1 MRNKRYHIDSSDR
14 TQFLQRVC
22 RTDQL
27 DVLESNHSAL
37 FNYLMG
43 LSASIP
49 ITCGDGRD
57 YSFAGLMR
65 FQALFILETIQSS
78 TEKKEGALR
87 KLLVVWDEQL
97 RYSPSLKLS
106 QVVSNLIRNQ
116 VPAGECMDILRAG
129 YGEFRQDI
137 VQSGLTDP
145 ALATMDSFIS
155 NYARVVSGFNCLWER
170 FSEFY
175 VKNILH
181 IRPLPI
187 RPDQTWLMLTKRED
201 SHDVL
206 ISQHTAFIAGTD
218 EKGTDLC
225 YYSTEPVIVTGM
237 KLHSV
242 SSVLFQQNQ
251 LVVNGKKLQY
261 VNTILQKVIQPNE
274 RKQTVVL
281 FDTDARRDETHT
293 FIPTGLMIESPLF
306 VLEEGCREV
315 TIRLYL
321 TAESVTFFQRYAE
334 DMTSL
339 TDRSKDIYYR
349 LLKDTFYLEIST
361 VGEWRYIPAYELK
374 YHTDSGQEHFSI
386 SFILSY
392 DFPAPVPCEKEVHG
406 VNTQWPSLRILIN
419 RDAPIFPYTWARQL
433 FIHRLSIENDV
444 RDITSLEVVNE
455 QGRQNTDT
463 AFYPFGVQSDKGS
476 WMIAGSYEAAIK
488 PLTEV
493 RLTCQWLQ
501 LPQEE
506 GGFSV
511 YYKDYEQS
519 IDNTSFRVK
528 TEFLKEKTW
537 VESSPVRSNLF
548 AVHATTRTLMP
559 ESNLFWNLHKQM
571 PVYAHDRADFV
582 YGKVPS
588 GFIRMS
594 LDAPNAG
601 FGHSLYQRLFI
612 NSLLKRGNKDEVK
625 LIPSPYVPVLDGLT
639 LHYKAEE
646 TIQFGSGYALG
657 KTRLYHIDPIT
668 IENIQL
674 IQKGPFTLVNG
685 PEEEGY
691 LKFAFSDIT
700 GYQTIRIH
708 AELLPSHH
716 EFEKSD
722 LLPIKWYFHNGFQWV
737 RLSEEAFLQDT
748 TDHFLNSG
756 VIEIQLPS
764 RVTTAQLDADG
775 LFWLYAAFERNSL
788 NYPSVFGFFLNTV
801 QVEARPDDASENT
814 WGTQSLPAGT
824 VNRLQKE
831 LPGVQSVSQLR
842 PSMGG
847 LEPESL
853 QRMIFRTSNQALFRQ
868 KPVTPEDYER
878 MVLERFPQVDKVTC
892 FPACD
897 TKNDGRKGVVTLAV
911 MQRKPDMVLPLCPY
925 DLLFEIE
932 QEISSHTGSF
942 VLVDAI
948 NPVFEEVMIR
958 CHVSLKPG
966 IRQNLFQR
974 EMKQRLD
981 RYIAPWMGTG
991 DLPSFGHSI
1000 RVADVQALL
1009 ESSLETDKV
1018 YHVSILVLMTSMQKA
1033 TLGNTTVQKLLEF
1046 TDQKAWIP
1054 INPSHPWYIQVPAA
1068 EHLVFTG
1075 SETEYAERIGTG
1087 ELEISNT
1094 FIIKE

>member
-1 MRNKRYHIDSSDR
+1 MDSPDR
-14 TQFLQRVC
+14 AQYLQRVC
-22 RTDQL
+22 QTDQL

-37 FNYLMG
+37 FSYLMKQ
-43 LSASIP
+43 SASIP
-49 ITCGDGRD
+49 LPCGDGKD
-57 YSFAGLMR
+57 YSFAALMR
-65 FQALFILETIQSS
+65 YQALFILEAIQGS
-78 TEKKEGALR
+78 TEKDEGKLR
-87 KLLVVWDEQL
+87 ELLAVWDEQL

-106 QVVSNLIRNQ
+106 QVVSNLIKNQ

-129 YGEFRQDI
+129 YVEFRQDI
-137 VQSGLTDP
+137 TQSGINDP
-145 ALATMDSFIS
+145 ALATLDSFIS
-155 NYARVVSGFNCLWER
+155 NYAYVVSGFNGLWGR
-170 FSEFY
+170 FAEFY
-175 VKNILH
+175 VKNILR

-187 RPDQTWLMLTKRED
+187 RPDRTWLMLTKRED

-206 ISQHTAFIAGTD
+206 IPEHTAFIAGTD

-225 YYSTEPVIVTGM
+225 YYSTEPVMATGM
-237 KLHSV
+237 KLHAV
-242 SSVLFQQNQ
+242 SSVLFQQNV

-261 VNTILQKVIQPNE
+261 VQTILQKMIQPNE
-274 RKQTVVL
+274 QKQPVVL
-281 FDTDARRDETHT
+281 FDTNAHRDDVHT

-306 VLEEGCREV
+306 VLEEGYREV
-315 TIRLYL
+315 MLRLYL
-321 TAESVTFFQRYAE
+321 TPESVTFFQRYAE
-334 DMTSL
+334 DL
-339 TDRSKDIYYR
+339 TNRADRTKDIYYR

-361 VGEWRYIPAYELK
+361 AGEWRHIPSYELK
-374 YHTDSGQEHFSI
+374 YHAESGQEHFCI
-386 SFILSY
+386 SFLLPY
-392 DFPAPVPCEKEVHG
+392 DYPAPVPCEEEAHG
-406 VNTQWPSLRILIN
+406 MNTQWPSLRILIN

-444 RDITSLEVVNE
+444 RDVTSLEVINE
-455 QGRQNTDT
+455 QGRQNTD
-463 AFYPFGVQSDKGS
+463 ASFYPFGVQGDKGA
-476 WMIAGSYEAAIK
+476 WMIAGNYEAAIK

-501 LPQEE
+501 LPHEV
-506 GGFSV
+506 GGFAS

-528 TEFLKEKTW
+528 TEYLKEKTW

-548 AVHATTRTLMP
+548 AVHATTRTLIP
-559 ESNLFWNLHKQM
+559 ESSLSWNLQKQM
-571 PVYAHDRADFV
+571 PAYAHDRADFT

-594 LDAPNAG
+594 LDAPDTG

-612 NSLLKRGNKDEVK
+612 NSLLKRGNKEEVK
-625 LIPSPYVPVLDGLT
+625 LIPSPYVPMLDGLT

-646 TIQFGSGYALG
+646 TIQFGTGYAQG

-668 IENIQL
+668 KKNIQP
-674 IQKGPFTLVNG
+674 IQKGTFTLVNG

-691 LKFAFSDIT
+691 LKFAFSDII
-700 GYQTIRIH
+700 GYQTIRLH

-722 LLPIKWYFHNGFQWV
+722 LLPIKWYYHNGLQWI
-737 RLSEEAFLQDT
+737 RLAEEAFLQDT

-756 VIEIQLPS
+756 VIEIQLPA
-764 RVTTAQLDADG
+764 RITEAQLDGDG

-801 QVEARPDDASENT
+801 EVAARPDDQAENA
-814 WGTQSLPAGT
+814 WGTQRLPAGT
-824 VNRLQKE
+824 INRFQKE
-831 LPGVQSVSQLR
+831 LPGIQSVSQLR
-842 PSMGG
+842 PSLGG

-853 QRMIFRTSNQALFRQ
+853 QRMIFRASNQALFRQ

-911 MQRKPDMVLPLCPY
+911 MQKKPDMLLPLCPY

-932 QEISSHTGSF
+932 QEISHHTAPF

-958 CHVSLKPG
+958 CHVTLKPG

-974 EMKQRLD
+974 DIKRRLD
-981 RYIAPWMGTG
+981 QYIAPWMGTD

-1009 ESSLETDKV
+1009 ESCPEADKV
-1018 YHVSILVLMTSMQKA
+1018 NHVSILVLMTSTQKA
-1033 TLGNTTVQKLLEF
+1033 TLGNAKVQKLLEF
-1046 TDQKAWIP
+1046 TDQKAWVP
-1054 INPSHPWYIQVPAA
+1054 IHPSHPWYIQIPAA

-1094 FIIKE
+1094 FIIKD